1 VRRAV
6 GVVSLGLVAVAGVAG
21 FGLPP
26 GWGAAALTR
35 QSRRPSVVRPEA
47 LGLASEPFAVEVAG
61 GVRLRGWLVRA
72 TGPARGLLVYFHGA
86 GDNKDAAVG
95 IAARFAPLGYHV
107 AAYDARAHGDSTGEL
122 CTYGAVEKY
131 DLGRVLDALAT
142 RGVAVERTLLVG
154 HSMGA
159 AVALQAAAV
168 EPRVRAVVA
177 VSPFSDLRAAARGIA
192 PFFVSD
198 WSLDASLRRAESLAH
213 FRVADASPVDAVRAL
228 EIPILLIH
236 GDQDTKLPPDH
247 SRRIL
252 KAARHAKLLLLP
264 AGHDDV
270 LAGDGVWEVIQMFLQ
285 APGA

>member
-1 VRRAV
+1 MRRMI
-6 GVVSLGLVAVAGVAG
+6 GVLSLGLIAVAGVAA

-35 QSRRPSVVRPEA
+35 QARRPSVVRPEA
-47 LGLASEPFAVEVAG
+47 LGLASEPFDVEVG
-61 GVRLRGWLVRA
+61 DGVRLRGWLVRA
-72 TGPARGLLVYFHGA
+72 TGAARGLLIYFHGA

-95 IAARFAPLGYHV
+95 IAARFAPLGYDV

-122 CTYGAVEKY
+122 CTYGAVEKH
-131 DLGRVLDALAT
+131 DLGRVLDTLAA
-142 RGVAVERTLLVG
+142 RGVAVGRTLLLG

-177 VSPFSDLRAAARGIA
+177 VSPFSDLHRAARGIA

-198 WSLDASLRRAESLAH
+198 FSLERSLRRAESLAH
-213 FRVADASPVDAVRAL
+213 FRVADASPVEAVRTL

-236 GDQDTKLPPDH
+236 GDHDTKLPPAH

-252 KAARHAKLLLLP
+252 AAALHATLMLVP
-264 AGHDDV
+264 AGHDDA
-270 LAGDGVWEVIQMFLQ
+270 LAGDSTWAAIRAFLEKT
-285 APGA
+285 

>member
-1 VRRAV
+1 MRRTV
-6 GVVSLGLVAVAGVAG
+6 GLVSIGLATLAGVAA

-26 GWGAAALTR
+26 GWGAAALTK
-35 QSRRPSVVRPEA
+35 QSRRPSVVRPESI
-47 LGLASEPFAVEVAG
+47 GLASEPFAVEVAD

-95 IAARFAPLGYHV
+95 MAARFAPLGYDV
-107 AAYDARAHGDSTGEL
+107 AAYDARAHGDSTGDL
-122 CTYGAVEKY
+122 CTYGAIEKH
-131 DLGRVLDALAT
+131 DLGRVLDTLAI
-142 RGVAVERTLLVG
+142 RGAAVGRTLLLG

-213 FRVADASPVDAVRAL
+213 FRVGDASPVEAVRTL

-236 GDQDTKLPPDH
+236 GEHDTKLPPDH

-252 KAARHAKLLLLP
+252 AAARHAKMLLLP

-270 LAGDGVWEVIQMFLQ
+270 LAGDGIWEAIRVFLE